1 MSFCAC
7 NTTDSLNGEYIMD
20 SKASE
25 KGMESFFENMM
36 EERPMLGF
44 LMALSDST
52 GGLSD
57 RFIPNKMILTNTNL
71 TYITKDDTSQ
81 VKCSIVEENN
91 FTKIVVREDD
101 GSDTLLYHKNDKSL
115 NWHGIIYRLK
125 E

>member
-1 MSFCAC
+1 ME
-7 NTTDSLNGEYIMD
+7 NTSWIAKRQKKEW
-20 SKASE
+20 KV
-25 KGMESFFENMM
+25 
-36 EERPMLGF
+36 F
-44 LMALSDST
+44 LK
-52 GGLSD
+52 
-57 RFIPNKMILTNTNL
+57 FIPNKMILTNTNL